1 MTLNGKDRLMLVPV
15 IQYHKIDTPPRD
27 ALVRGG
33 YTPPKRFARQMSYLK
48 QKGFVFYSASELIE
62 HYRGNGSFPSNG
74 ITITFDDGWRDNYTY
89 AFPVLQELGI
99 KATIFLVSSCMDQ
112 VSSKAQAKGE
122 SSRAHLSREETLEM
136 SRYGI
141 EFGSHSLN
149 HQLLHQIPVSE
160 VKLEVEKAKA
170 QIEDLLQKPCKVF
183 AYPAGHFSREAQWVI
198 QNAGH
203 IAAFSTIYGPTDHLD
218 LYAINRI
225 EILRR
230 ERFLFQFAQKVK
242 ALRIPS

>member
-1 MTLNGKDRLMLVPV
+1 MLVPV
-15 IQYHKIDTPPRD
+15 IQYHKIDRPGRD

-33 YTPPKRFARQMSYLK
+33 YTPPKRFARQMTYLK
-48 QKGFVFYSASELIE
+48 QQGFILYSASELIE
-62 HYRGNGSFPSNG
+62 HYRGYGSFPSNG
-74 ITITFDDGWRDNYTY
+74 ITVTFDDGWRDNYTN

-99 KATIFLVSSCMDQ
+99 KATIFLVSSCIDQ

-122 SSRAHLSREETLEM
+122 SGRAHLSREEILEM
-136 SRYGI
+136 SRHGI

-149 HQLLHQIPVSE
+149 HQLLDQIPLSE
-160 VKLEVEKAKA
+160 VKLEVEKAKG

-183 AYPAGHFSREAQWVI
+183 AYPAGHFSPEAQRVI
-198 QNAGH
+198 ENAGH
-203 IAAFSTIYGPTDHLD
+203 IAAFSTIYGPTDHVD

-230 ERFLFQFAQKVK
+230 DRFLFQFAQKVNGLC
-242 ALRIPS
+242 ALS